1 MMKQIR
7 WLLANTVMVVTILAG
22 CRQTTEPQ
30 HVTFTDDQLTAI
42 ANTAQ
47 ASVQQTALASSPTPP
62 PPTST
67 PQVSL
72 ISGTSLEKHDDGTY
86 IFIDH
91 KAGIRLVTPAGW
103 LPVRVN
109 EDEYYKA
116 FTLEAVSSNQT
127 IIDRLTQIQ
136 SNNTDFFRLD
146 VIDIRPGHTVNGAV
160 SVVSVVF
167 QEFDT
172 RTLAEWLKAERNR
185 KSPFTGFKFIGSKY
199 EETTNGYRVLVIEES
214 WDSAYSGTIYY
225 QGVFF
230 SLPTGTYVLDFFS
243 DFDFK
248 DTILPDFDQMINS
261 LGPINP

>member
-1 MMKQIR
+1 MKQKH
-7 WLLANTVMVVTILAG
+7 WLLTSILIVVLILAG
-22 CRQTTEPQ
+22 CRQSDEPK
-30 HVTFTDDQLTAI
+30 HVEFTNEQLTAI
-42 ANTAQ
+42 ASTAS
-47 ASVQQTALASSPTPP
+47 ASAQQTSAAASPTPF

-72 ISGTSLEKHDDGTY
+72 ISGTSLEKRDDGTTV
-86 IFIDH
+86 FIDH

-116 FTLEAVSSNQT
+116 FTLEAVASNQT

-136 SNNTDFFRLD
+136 SNNSDFFRLD
-146 VIDIRPGHTVNGAV
+146 LIDIRPGHTVNGAV

-199 EETTNGYRVLVIEES
+199 QETANGYRVLVIEES

-230 SLPTGTYVLDFFS
+230 SLPTGTYVLDFYS

-248 DTILPDFDQMINS
+248 DTILPDFDQMVNS